1 MFADMRALVV
11 ISALMV
17 VAATGCDPG
26 GLRRVRLRLPEP
38 SDNSAT
44 LAVYHPDVQEALRIL
59 DGVVVPLGFKPIPD
73 QPTNT
78 YIRIYMLS
86 QVPIRVSRTQTG
98 IEVSFGELGF
108 LASTPKPAVRA
119 FEQTRA
125 AFVARFGRKN
135 VSTKTFGSANQSVE
149 PTGGSR
155 FCQPVFVSQG
165 RLPPVA
171 HACRSADL

>member
-1 MFADMRALVV
+1 
-11 ISALMV
+11 MV
-17 VAATGCDPG
+17 VVVAGCDPG

-38 SDNSAT
+38 PDNSST
-44 LAVYHPDVQEALRIL
+44 LVVHQPDVQEALRIV
-59 DGVVVPLGFKPIPD
+59 DGVVVPLGFEPIAD

-78 YIRIYMLS
+78 YIRVYMLG
-86 QVPIRVSRTQTG
+86 QLPIRVSRTKTG

-125 AFVARFGRKN
+125 AFVTRFGRKN

-155 FCQPVFVSQG
+155 FRQPVFVSQR
-165 RLPPVA
+165 RLLPVA
-171 HACRSADL
+171 HAWRWA